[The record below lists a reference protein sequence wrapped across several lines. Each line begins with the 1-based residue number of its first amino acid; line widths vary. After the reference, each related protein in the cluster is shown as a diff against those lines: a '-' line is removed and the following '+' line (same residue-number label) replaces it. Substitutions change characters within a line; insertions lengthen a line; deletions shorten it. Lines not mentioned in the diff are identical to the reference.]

1 MFLKTLTV
9 ISLIYCSLDASRE
22 YTKNSMSEEEMAAWD
37 SFKKT
42 FRPSYYHPH
51 YYGKFRTTT
60 NEEKRRKSI
69 FKANYQAI
77 RNCNSKRQQDPC
89 GHRCGV
95 NRFSDWSQEEFKKL
109 TPTLVEGTKNLKAE
123 YWTGNQVDRWQYER
137 YTEKVSAEVR
147 DAMNSGE
154 APDSWN
160 WVEQGGVTEAEMS

>member
-1 MFLKTLTV
+1 
-9 ISLIYCSLDASRE
+9 
-22 YTKNSMSEEEMAAWD
+22 MSEEEMAAWD

-60 NEEKRRKSI
+60 NEEKRRRSI

-77 RNCNSKRQQDPC
+77 RKCNSKRQQDPC

-109 TPTLVEGTKNLKAE
+109 IPNLEGKKILKALK
-123 YWTGNQVDRWQYER
+123 YPVDPVYRWEYER